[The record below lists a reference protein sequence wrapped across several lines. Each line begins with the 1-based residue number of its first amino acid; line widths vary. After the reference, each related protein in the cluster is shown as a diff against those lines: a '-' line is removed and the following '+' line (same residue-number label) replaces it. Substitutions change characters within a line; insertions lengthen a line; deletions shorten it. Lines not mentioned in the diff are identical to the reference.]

1 MSNEDDDWRR
11 RFTEWDV
18 DEGEDYR
25 PRRATPAGGSLPQ
38 ESAEDPVAITVV
50 VDEQGAV
57 SDVVIPAQ
65 WRDTVQPRDLG
76 RVLLEGA
83 NKAIANRVA
92 SQVEQL
98 DLDAPVGRPV
108 HARQDAPSAGGDP
121 TSPVAESLVNE
132 VLDLFSRFDVELAAY
147 ATQVRQVAT
156 AVNHG
161 EGVNGRIVVT
171 IAAGQVS
178 GVDVD
183 ARWASAARH
192 TEIRAE
198 AMSAFQAAWRQAAS
212 RSSPGIPIPP
222 SIARLH
228 ELASDPEALSRQL
241 GLSRQGPPPGRRT
254 RRVSPWHLPKT
265 K

>member
-1 MSNEDDDWRR
+1 MSDEDDDWRR
-11 RFTEWDV
+11 RFTEQDV
-18 DEGEDYR
+18 DEEEDYR
-25 PRRATPAGGSLPQ
+25 PRRTTPADRGLPQ
-38 ESAEDPVAITVV
+38 ESAEEPAAITVL

-65 WRDTVQPRDLG
+65 WRDVVRPRDLG
-76 RVLLEGA
+76 RVLLEA
-83 NKAIANRVA
+83 VNKAVVNRVT

-98 DLDAPVGRPV
+98 DLDAPVERPV
-108 HARQDAPSAGGDP
+108 FSHRDAPSAGGDP

-132 VLDLFSRFDVELAAY
+132 VLDLFSRFDAELEAY
-147 ATQVRQVAT
+147 AAQVRQAAT
-156 AVNHG
+156 ATNRG

-171 IAAGQVS
+171 VAAGQIS

-183 ARWASAARH
+183 VRWASAARH

-212 RSSPGIPIPP
+212 RGSSGIPLPP
-222 SIARLH
+222 SIARLQ

-241 GLSRQGPPPGRRT
+241 GLSR
-254 RRVSPWHLPKT
+254 
-265 K
+265 